1 MFKINR
7 LISNLI
13 NYRKKILPIIF
24 YEIIYSIKYFKS
36 GNNYK
41 IQDHNIRTD
50 AIPCPYFFIREIT
63 KFVNENKIS
72 SLIDLGSGFGRI
84 TNFLSDT
91 TKALVFGHEA
101 NSEIFEISIKNKKN
115 NVVIKNQDIL
125 TTNYNNLNIDCFILN
140 DPLKKINDLEKL
152 IKKIELSKVNHGGK
166 YYLVSININK
176 EKSYVFNKY
185 ILIKNIEA
193 GSSRSIKFYSNK

>member
-72 SLIDLGSGFGRI
+72 S
-84 TNFLSDT
+84 
-91 TKALVFGHEA
+91 
-101 NSEIFEISIKNKKN
+101 
-115 NVVIKNQDIL
+115 
-125 TTNYNNLNIDCFILN
+125 
-140 DPLKKINDLEKL
+140 
-152 IKKIELSKVNHGGK
+152 
-166 YYLVSININK
+166 
-176 EKSYVFNKY
+176 
-185 ILIKNIEA
+185 
-193 GSSRSIKFYSNK
+193 